1 MVPTDV
7 RDDAVTPEPNV
18 EAESTVFPSI
28 LKAEPVGSS
37 SAEEVAVIA
46 VEAVVPPGAV
56 TIISAFEP
64 LTESVQFSVARPR
77 IVMGLPATKPVAPYP
92 VNMIDPTTS
101 PDCTAVGL
109 AAVPLVIL
117 EMYDP

>member
-18 EAESTVFPSI
+18 EAESTVFPAI

-37 SAEEVAVIA
+37 RAEDVAVIA

-56 TIISAFEP
+56 TIISTFEP

-77 IVMGLPATKPVAPYP
+77 IATGSPATNPV
-92 VNMIDPTTS
+92 DP
-101 PDCTAVGL
+101 
-109 AAVPLVIL
+109 
-117 EMYDP
+117 